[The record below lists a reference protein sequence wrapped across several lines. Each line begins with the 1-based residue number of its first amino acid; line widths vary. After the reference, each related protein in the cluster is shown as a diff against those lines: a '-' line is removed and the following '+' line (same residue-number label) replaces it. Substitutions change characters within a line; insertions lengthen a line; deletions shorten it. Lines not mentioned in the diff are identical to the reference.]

1 MRFIKELSISL
12 IECEAWWQAMRFQEV
27 QNSME
32 QCVIHFGYPKM
43 HHMSH
48 ISVLFQYVGSGNTF
62 PTDISEWL
70 HMSNVNE
77 RYQSTNKVK
86 YIRQMLK

>member
-1 MRFIKELSISL
+1 
-12 IECEAWWQAMRFQEV
+12 
-27 QNSME
+27 ME

-48 ISVLFQYVGSGNTF
+48 ISVLFQYVGSANTF
-62 PTDISEWL
+62 PTVISEWL

-86 YIRQMLK
+86 YIRQMLKYNNWSTGLDYMGVALSNLAQ